1 MKNTTIKTYSELC
14 KFKTYEE
21 RLKYLS
27 IGNGVGEE
35 TFGSRRYLNQQFYR
49 SAFWKRLRNEI
60 IFRDNGCD
68 LGIESEPIYGKPL
81 IHHMNPITI
90 DDILDKSPYA
100 IDPEYLITV
109 SYDTHNAIHYG
120 DVDGYLLA
128 RTPAIRRPNDTCP
141 WK

>member
-1 MKNTTIKTYSELC
+1 MKNTMIKTYTELC

-21 RLKYLS
+21 RLKYLA

-81 IHHMNPITI
+81 IHHMNPITKQ
-90 DDILDKSPYA
+90 DVLDRSDIVL
-100 IDPEYLITV
+100 DPEFLITTTR
-109 SYDTHNAIHYG
+109 DTHNAIHYG
-120 DVDGYLLA
+120 RKTKD
-128 RTPAIRRPNDTCP
+128 RPQAIERNPFDTCP
-141 WK
+141 WRK